1 MNRQIIIRAMAAG
14 AVILAVNI
22 SAQAQL
28 GGAVNRARD
37 AAKQTTQGATNNAP
51 ATNTPVGEA
60 VTERAAETATT
71 AAMPPEVRTAID
83 KLKDE
88 SKRSAPAV
96 KLLGRD
102 TGSDIDYWFG
112 VNREDIHK
120 IHTEA
125 DVRAMKVAVDAR
137 TKENIEI
144 LFALYNFPAGYDSR
158 NLFND
163 YNIKWPVV
171 ENKKTN
177 EYVKVKE
184 AAQDKGSPMFNAN
197 PLLNELNSSQYFW
210 AKASEVWL
218 PGGSKAFRNAEGKSL
233 EPVIRDL
240 AVGYSDAKDP
250 SDGFTK
256 SVFRTIKNQIA
267 PLDDVVYERLFK
279 KYSYAKII
287 FYQEG
292 AADQSD
298 EYVIANAAVERLI
311 EAQANSEKLADKAPM
326 PASRMNDAALNA
338 QMVQAAKTTY
348 PDWEIM
354 RVVIIESAWTPEH
367 NALGQIVR
375 RVVNTQVIRKWG
387 SRYDMINLKYSQP
400 YSGNGNYGATQV
412 YAVGDIMAV
421 DYK

>member
-1 MNRQIIIRAMAAG
+1 MNKKQVFRVMMAIAF
-14 AVILAVNI
+14 ILAVSN
-22 SAQAQL
+22 SANAQL
-28 GGAVNRARD
+28 GGALNRARQ
-37 AAKQTTQGATNNAP
+37 AAQGATN
-51 ATNTPVGEA
+51 TSVGEA
-60 VTERAAETATT
+60 VTERAAETVATAT
-71 AAMPPEVRTAID
+71 LPPEIKAAAD
-83 KLKDE
+83 KLNDE

-125 DVRAMKVAVDAR
+125 DVRAMKAAVEAR

-163 YNIKWPVV
+163 YTIKWPVV

-184 AAQDKGSPMFNAN
+184 AAQEKGSPIFNEN
-197 PLLNELNSSQYFW
+197 PLLSELNSSQYFW
-210 AKASEVWL
+210 ERAKFWL
-218 PGGSKAFRNAEGKSL
+218 PGGSQAFRNAEGKSL
-233 EPVIRDL
+233 EPVIKEL
-240 AVGYSDAKDP
+240 AVGYSETKDP
-250 SDGFTK
+250 QDGFTK
-256 SVFRTIKNQIA
+256 SVFRTLKNQIA
-267 PLDDVVYERLFK
+267 PLDDVVYERLFQ
-279 KYSYAKII
+279 KYTYAKII
-287 FYQEG
+287 FHQEG

-298 EYVIANAAVERLI
+298 EYVIAQAAVERLI
-311 EAQANSEKLADKAPM
+311 EAQANSEKLAEKAPM

-338 QMVQAAKTTY
+338 QMVQAAKSTY

-354 RVVIIESAWTPEH
+354 SVVIIESAWTPEH

-375 RVVNTQVIRKWG
+375 RVINTQVIRKWG
-387 SRYDMINLKYSQP
+387 TRYDMMNLKYSQP